1 MKALLF
7 LSRIFVGLVFV
18 FSGFVKAVDPS
29 GFAIKFDEYFV
40 AFHLN
45 FLSVLPM
52 PLAILASAAELMIGL
67 NLITGIRL
75 KFTAWLLMAFMSFF
89 TILTLILALTNPV
102 TDCGCFGDAIILTN
116 WQTFGK
122 NIILLIPTLTLFIFR
137 NKLISSPSARFE
149 WMLAA
154 INFAIPVLI
163 SVYCLRHE
171 PLLDFRPYKTGTN
184 IPDQMIIPDDA
195 PLDQYETRLVYQK
208 DGLVKEFSETDFPW
222 QDSTWKWV
230 ETKQKLITK
239 GYEPP
244 IHDFSISGPEG
255 SDITTEVLT
264 DSGYVFLIISPRLE
278 KASPKGMNSMNELTM
293 KAGSLNIRVL
303 CLTSSTNQEIENFR
317 NSFRPAFNIYSTD
330 ETTLLT
336 IMRSNPGLMVLQ
348 KGTILAKWSH
358 RDLPELNELNSNIT
372 SLILGNSRSTHE
384 KQTIILL
391 IFSVLLVYSIALPLK
406 TGKPHTEK
414 KENV

>member
-1 MKALLF
+1 MKTLLF

-29 GFAIKFDEYFV
+29 GFAIKIDEYFV

-45 FLSVLPM
+45 FLSVLAM

-75 KFTAWLLMAFMSFF
+75 KFTTWLLMAFMSFF

-102 TDCGCFGDAIILTN
+102 SDCGCFGDAIILTN

-122 NIILLIPTLTLFIFR
+122 NIILLIPTLALFIFR
-137 NKLISSPSARFE
+137 NKLPSYPSVWYE
-149 WMLAA
+149 WLLAVV
-154 INFAIPVLI
+154 NFAIPILI

-171 PLLDFRPYKTGTN
+171 PLLDFRPYKMGTN
-184 IPDQMIIPDDA
+184 IPNQMVIPDDA
-195 PLDQYETRLVYQK
+195 PVDQYETRLVYQK

-222 QDSTWKWV
+222 QDTTWKWV
-230 ETKQKLITK
+230 ETKQKLISK

-244 IHDFSISGPEG
+244 IHDFSISGSEG
-255 SDITTEVLT
+255 SDITTQVLT

-278 KASPKGMNSMNELTM
+278 KASPKGMNSMNELAM
-293 KAGSLNIRVL
+293 KAGSLNIPVL
-303 CLTSSTNQEIENFR
+303 CLTSSTNTEIENFR
-317 NSFRPAFNIYSTD
+317 SSFRPTFDIYSTD

-348 KGTILAKWSH
+348 KGTILAKWNH
-358 RDLPELNELNSNIT
+358 HDLPKLNELNSNVT
-372 SLILGNSRSTHE
+372 SLILGNSRSTDE
-384 KQTIILL
+384 KQTVILL
-391 IFSVLLVYSIALPLK
+391 IFSALLVYSITIPLAA
-406 TGKPHTEK
+406 GKHQTDK
-414 KENV
+414 KENA